1 MMKKIALI
9 VGIFI
14 MCHQFLVAQSFAVFK
29 TSDLKQ
35 IEDEYET
42 WGWEYGESEFIDRH
56 ICFSVG
62 SWWYVVSYESFTD
75 KNLINDRVFAR
86 RAFLY
91 KTKLDSPFDWG
102 FACRNP
108 LFEHSTTNDQYLSYD
123 PQNINTNPSGTS
135 CVNIVTVDGEK
146 LVVVI
151 MGMYRGAQGLNESL
165 TEVFVFFERS
175 VNENESIN
183 FDYIHT
189 TIDSEPFRLK
199 KMKNNLF
206 YDIDGN
212 CLKVHRNEMGQ
223 LGFIY
228 DKTGAFV
235 YRTSNGNNY

>member
-14 MCHQFLVAQSFAVFK
+14 MCHQFLVAQFVIDQPSA
-29 TSDLKQ
+29 LEQ
-35 IEDEYET
+35 IAYDQNTWSLEDGDSY
-42 WGWEYGESEFIDRH
+42 FINSQ
-56 ICFSVG
+56 ICFSMS
-62 SWWYVVSYESFTD
+62 SWWYVVSYEPLSE

-91 KTKLDSPFDWG
+91 KRKLDSLSNWEL
-102 FACRNP
+102 ACRNP

-135 CVNIVTVDGEK
+135 CVNIVTVNGEK